1 MEHDSLKGP
10 CCLAVG
16 SRGHK
21 VHDLQMD
28 LNWLGYP
35 LIEDG
40 KFGPKTEA
48 AVKQFQTDQKLVSDG
63 ICGEHTFAALV
74 HADTRKIQKRL
85 NELGYKLVEDGIFGP
100 LTKVAVKQF

>member
-1 MEHDSLKGP
+1 MCDKDVAGSKGP
-10 CCLAVG
+10 CCLSVG

-48 AVKQFQTDQKLVSDG
+48 ALKQFQADQKLVSDG

-74 HADTRKIQKRL
+74 HADTKKI
-85 NELGYKLVEDGIFGP
+85 
-100 LTKVAVKQF
+100 